1 MFILLQGR
9 VDNMQILQLT
19 LFQIRKQITSLSFI
33 AITAIFV
40 IFAVTQM
47 GEIFHY
53 PVKNNADIVSLKE
66 RGGDVKEYLYIKASP
81 EELKINTIDYLNKII
96 SQNQMEEEDA
106 NVFKN
111 LIYRMDNENLSF
123 DKAYKII
130 AKENPELL
138 PWLDACRN
146 QFQQKLGNV
155 DEINNNIKLIL
166 DEKGYNII
174 VSQKYV
180 TYIQLISAFLI
191 LPLFLILFT
200 NDSRSNINEI
210 IYVHPIESTRYI
222 LCKYFSCLIPILL
235 ILYILGETM
244 NFYVAYKF
252 KTYGWQAD
260 YSGFSSY
267 YMTFIVPTILFL
279 SSLIMFLLLLLKKAI
294 AVFPL
299 YILYVIFN
307 ATQGAFS
314 GHSTSNAIY
323 KCIIRLTSEDP
334 YNNFTPLN
342 RALYLVLSVFL
353 IGFSCMLYKNSRKN
367 SRRSITL

>member
-1 MFILLQGR
+1 MHILHL
-9 VDNMQILQLT
+9 I

-53 PVKNNADIVSLKE
+53 PVKNSEDIVSLKE
-66 RGGDVKEYLYIKASP
+66 RGGDVKDYLYIKASP
-81 EELKINTIDYLNKII
+81 EELKINTIDYLNKMI
-96 SQNQMEEEDA
+96 SQNQIEKDDA
-106 NVFKN
+106 SVFKN
-111 LIYRMDNENLSF
+111 LIDRINNENLSF
-123 DKAYKII
+123 NKAYEILS
-130 AKENPELL
+130 KENPELL

-166 DEKGYNII
+166 DERGYNTIF
-174 VSQKYV
+174 SQKYV

-210 IYVHPIESTRYI
+210 IYVQPIGSIRYI
-222 LCKYFSCLIPILL
+222 LCKYASCLIPMLL
-235 ILYILGETM
+235 ILYILGETI
-244 NFYVAYKF
+244 NFYIIYKF
-252 KTYGWQAD
+252 KAAGWQAD

-267 YMTFIVPTILFL
+267 YITFIVPTILFL
-279 SSLIMFLLLLLKKAI
+279 SSLIMFLVLLLKKAI

-299 YILYVIFN
+299 YIMYVIFN
-307 ATQGAFS
+307 ATQGAFL

-323 KCIIRLTSEDP
+323 KCIIRLTSENP
-334 YNNFTPLN
+334 YNNFIALN